1 MTIPSGQPSL
11 NADAISVTRTARFV
25 LPGRERVSP
34 APGLGEHSAPP
45 GRVPRVARLMA
56 LAIRFDS
63 LVREGAV
70 STQAEL
76 AAVGHVTRARVTQ
89 IMNLLHLAPD
99 LQEEILHMPVVR
111 SGRDPL
117 TEHDLRPIAAE
128 VQWAAQRRLW
138 KLAYQT
144 NAPVH
149 QSGHARTTLKTGSPL
164 ADANNSD

>member
-1 MTIPSGQPSL
+1 MTVPSRQQHLAEGSIQL
-11 NADAISVTRTARFV
+11 TRTARFV

-34 APGLGEHSAPP
+34 APESAEHSAPR

-63 LVREGAV
+63 LIRTGAV

-99 LQEEILHMPVVR
+99 IQERLLFLPVVLA
-111 SGRDPL
+111 GRDPI
-117 TEHDLRPIAAE
+117 TEHDVRTLCGIVNWE
-128 VQWAAQRRLW
+128 AQRQRLSLIV
-138 KLAYQT
+138 KAM
-144 NAPVH
+144 
-149 QSGHARTTLKTGSPL
+149 
-164 ADANNSD
+164 

>member
-1 MTIPSGQPSL
+1 MTPFSKQSGRVPGLIP
-11 NADAISVTRTARFV
+11 ITTTARFV
-25 LPGRERVSP
+25 VPGRERTATPSREAQQP
-34 APGLGEHSAPP
+34 APP

-99 LQEEILHMPVVR
+99 IQESILDLPCVQA
-111 SGRDPL
+111 GRDPI
-117 TEHDLRPIAAE
+117 TEHELRKVVAMVEWPDQRTA
-128 VQWAAQRRLW
+128 WRRLM
-138 KLAYQT
+138 LAT
-144 NAPVH
+144 
-149 QSGHARTTLKTGSPL
+149 S
-164 ADANNSD
+164 